1 MIHTISSRF
10 GLFLCFIV
18 LIILVTFYIHHK
30 NEPSG
35 SERNAQILSVSITC
49 DGESLELSELRDYL
63 ETNHL
68 ESDAVFIIKY
78 SILDCIQCDKEIMNT
93 ICHFFSETK
102 KNPRIVFLASGFRTK
117 DYSEYGHTLY
127 LDRGNTSLLDSFSS
141 PVLFVYKDSLIMHT
155 YLPIVKEKGEL
166 LNYLSLINNRYKLG
180 GSANALTSKRNDDS
194 FKEE

>member
-102 KNPRIVFLASGFRTK
+102 KTQESYFSQVVLGQKIILSMVIHYIWIGETHLCWIHFHHRYSLFTK
-117 DYSEYGHTLY
+117 TH
-127 LDRGNTSLLDSFSS
+127 
-141 PVLFVYKDSLIMHT
+141 
-155 YLPIVKEKGEL
+155 
-166 LNYLSLINNRYKLG
+166 
-180 GSANALTSKRNDDS
+180 
-194 FKEE
+194 